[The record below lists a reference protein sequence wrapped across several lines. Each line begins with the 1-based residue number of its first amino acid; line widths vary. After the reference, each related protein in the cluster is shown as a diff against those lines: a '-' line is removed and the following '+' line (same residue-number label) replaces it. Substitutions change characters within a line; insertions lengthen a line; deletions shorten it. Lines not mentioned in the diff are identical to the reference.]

1 MILNFAMA
9 LGLWSCSDNDEPQ
22 SVEPVDR
29 TVLVYI
35 VAANSLGI
43 DYTSGGELYR
53 AADSLDI
60 EEMCTAI
67 VDNKVLGNQ
76 RWVVF
81 HSTYT
86 DSKLIEI
93 SAKGMRVLK
102 TYSNESAVTM
112 ARMEEVIADTKAMA
126 PARSYGIVLWSHA
139 DGWLENGITEARN
152 PLSFGYH
159 SGKRMNLTSLRM
171 VLEGKGFDYIYFD
184 CCLMGGIEVAYELRN
199 CADYILACPSELPRD
214 GSDYVVNVKE
224 MADGSPEALVRAATN
239 TFNLY
244 NSKLIP
250 EDRTATVS
258 VIRTSALER
267 LAQATIPIYRATGLE
282 HPLTTVTNYYGSS
295 TSRQAYYLDFGEY
308 VEALCTQSN
317 LDPALLAEFN
327 AALDD
332 ALLYHA
338 ATPKLWNQW
347 PIYHNSGFS
356 TRVFNSV
363 DDYSL
368 KGYNRLQWAVDVVS
382 NHFH

>member
-1 MILNFAMA
+1 MA

-76 RWVVF
+76 RWLVF

-126 PARSYGIVLWSHA
+126 PARNYGIVLWSHA

-267 LAQATIPIYRATGLE
+267 VAQATIPIYRATGLE

-295 TSRQAYYLDFGEY
+295 TSRQAYYLDLGEY